1 MSREQFGELGGLET
15 SQLNT
20 VLANCDFVKAE
31 KGQEGRLTYGTV
43 LLKGRL
49 SNGFRA
55 FSYLQAEESCA
66 MLQVTEDLGQYIPQL
81 SLPLFGALNAR
92 PSQLVYN

>member
-1 MSREQFGELGGLET
+1 MRVSREQFGELGGLET

-81 SLPLFGALNAR
+81 SLPL
-92 PSQLVYN
+92 